1 MANPEKK
8 ESSDL
13 FEKVFHK
20 NTTHRVFDVTV
31 LILLLCLLLC
41 RLLSFKYHGFAFAW
55 FLAFLC
61 ESCFT
66 FIWILIVNCKWTL
79 LTYKTYPQ
87 RLQERNEILKK
98 QQQQYRA
105 VLNIGNPKRTLR
117 ETAACAA
124 VSTDPFQA
132 RTPSSFFAFDRT
144 DPFQA
149 RTPSSFLTREL
160 YMSTMQFKESCLVFV
175 GLECLDMDMEPKQ
188 LQDVFRLLPK
198 AVHVT
203 LNHRTLMLPGLALG
217 LGLEQGP

>member
-1 MANPEKK
+1 MANPETK

-87 RLQERNEILKK
+87 VSKK
-98 QQQQYRA
+98 GNKLNNVSINNIRIICNCLCHFASYYTHTHTHMCTTQQDT
-105 VLNIGNPKRTLR
+105 G
-117 ETAACAA
+117 AA
-124 VSTDPFQA
+124 
-132 RTPSSFFAFDRT
+132 PS
-144 DPFQA
+144 
-149 RTPSSFLTREL
+149 
-160 YMSTMQFKESCLVFV
+160 
-175 GLECLDMDMEPKQ
+175 G
-188 LQDVFRLLPK
+188 
-198 AVHVT
+198 HVCD
-203 LNHRTLMLPGLALG
+203 NC
-217 LGLEQGP
+217 